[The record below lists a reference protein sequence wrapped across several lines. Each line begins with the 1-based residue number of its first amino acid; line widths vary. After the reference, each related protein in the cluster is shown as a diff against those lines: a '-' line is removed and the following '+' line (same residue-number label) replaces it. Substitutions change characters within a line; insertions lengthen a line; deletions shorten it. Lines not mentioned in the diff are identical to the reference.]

1 MIHSREQ
8 YRIESG
14 RTANTEREEAMFTN
28 IKLFSNETTNH
39 QPENILSN
47 AVIRYKA
54 KRKLED
60 IASVKNTASYV
71 NRLYEP
77 IWKVHKNTTIPFA
90 CITQFSSEYRI
101 HLECISDYL
110 LHKVSW
116 LEEIKIGVL
125 FYDAHNCRNE
135 ESTLQLHHFRSS
147 TLKNEMDMLRQCW
160 DKCTTVCRYSSK
172 IYKALWWKWNN
183 NKY

>member
-1 MIHSREQ
+1 MGKLFKNLTQRKFFAAYYCSLMIHSREQ

-77 IWKVHKNTTIPFA
+77 I
-90 CITQFSSEYRI
+90 
-101 HLECISDYL
+101 
-110 LHKVSW
+110 
-116 LEEIKIGVL
+116 
-125 FYDAHNCRNE
+125 
-135 ESTLQLHHFRSS
+135 
-147 TLKNEMDMLRQCW
+147 
-160 DKCTTVCRYSSK
+160 
-172 IYKALWWKWNN
+172 
-183 NKY
+183 